1 MLSLFHVVPLV
12 DKARVLVD
20 WLVGWCIVSRKGLS
34 SGTCLDHHRVH
45 PELPA
50 RDKRHALA
58 ALGG

>member
-1 MLSLFHVVPLV
+1 MVWYLV
-12 DKARVLVD
+12 DKVLRLVD
-20 WLVGWCIVSRKGLS
+20 WLVGLLCIVSRKGLS